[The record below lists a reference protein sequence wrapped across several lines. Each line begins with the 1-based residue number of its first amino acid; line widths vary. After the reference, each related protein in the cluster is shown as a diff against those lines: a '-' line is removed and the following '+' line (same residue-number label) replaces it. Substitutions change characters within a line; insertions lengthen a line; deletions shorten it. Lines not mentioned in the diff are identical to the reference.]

1 MSAEAIA
8 IVAVGVT
15 LLAVLVPLMLALNHG
30 VRSDVADVRRGL
42 QALGERVARIEGR
55 LDALAPVM
63 TPVRARPPRRPNRR
77 WRPVR
82 NGGARSRRPWA
93 QSAGRAGAGPIRRT
107 CGAPV
112 SGSGSTTAST
122 PNTPR
127 NRCGVSTS
135 AGAPSATSS
144 PSANSPT

>member
-30 VRSDVADVRRGL
+30 VRSEVADLRREMQGELANVRSDMTDLRREMQGELANVRSDIADVRRDL

-63 TPVRARPPRRPNRR
+63 TPIRPM
-77 WRPVR
+77 
-82 NGGARSRRPWA
+82 
-93 QSAGRAGAGPIRRT
+93 T
-107 CGAPV
+107 AP
-112 SGSGSTTAST
+112 AEPAPT
-122 PNTPR
+122 P
-127 NRCGVSTS
+127 
-135 AGAPSATSS
+135 AA
-144 PSANSPT
+144 

>member
-30 VRSDVADVRRGL
+30 VRSEVADLRSEMHGEIANVRSDMADLRSEVLGEIANVRSDVAGVRRDL

-63 TPVRARPPRRPNRR
+63 TPMRPM
-77 WRPVR
+77 
-82 NGGARSRRPWA
+82 
-93 QSAGRAGAGPIRRT
+93 T
-107 CGAPV
+107 APV
-112 SGSGSTTAST
+112 EPAPT
-122 PNTPR
+122 P
-127 NRCGVSTS
+127 
-135 AGAPSATSS
+135 AA
-144 PSANSPT
+144 